1 MIIEVEI
8 CIRKIETSFST
19 ILLAGCTASM
29 QIFLTDFQSTR
40 QLCRTDLDPEKLSAI
55 KKGFFVDNR
64 IFFTDFSLGYGID
77 RAT

>member
-1 MIIEVEI
+1 
-8 CIRKIETSFST
+8 
-19 ILLAGCTASM
+19 M